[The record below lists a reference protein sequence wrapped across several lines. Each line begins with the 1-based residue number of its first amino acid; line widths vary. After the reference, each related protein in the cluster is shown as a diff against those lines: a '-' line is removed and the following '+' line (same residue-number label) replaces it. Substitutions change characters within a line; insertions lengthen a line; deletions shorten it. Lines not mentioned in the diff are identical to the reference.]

1 MMRIA
6 QIQEAQLVEFYSV
19 PLCTYTVIFVFS
31 GPLSGEHL
39 VNSKA
44 LCTPDVPG
52 LLLDAATGP
61 AERIMIFRLF
71 SESE

>member
-1 MMRIA
+1 MRTT
-6 QIQEAQLVEFYSV
+6 QIQEAELSEFYSA
-19 PLCTYTVIFVFS
+19 PLCTYTVIFVSS

-52 LLLDAATGP
+52 LLLDAATCP
-61 AERIMIFRLF
+61 AERMMMFRLF

>member
-1 MMRIA
+1 MRIA
-6 QIQEAQLVEFYSV
+6 QIQEAGLAEFYSA
-19 PLCTYTVIFVFS
+19 PLCTYTVIFVSS
-31 GPLSGEHL
+31 GPLSGEYL
-39 VNSKA
+39 VNSIA

-61 AERIMIFRLF
+61 AKRMMTFRLF

>member
-1 MMRIA
+1 MRIA
-6 QIQEAQLVEFYSV
+6 QIQEALLAEFYSA
-19 PLCTYTVIFVFS
+19 PLCTYTVIFVSS

-44 LCTPDVPG
+44 LCTLDIPG
-52 LLLDAATGP
+52 LLLDAAAGP
-61 AERIMIFRLF
+61 VERMMMFRLF